1 MSKKKVPG
9 SREEDSWFTEDQL
22 DGLELA
28 DEVEDDLRSPIPTQ
42 IVSNGE
48 YLPAP
53 QTLKQKEVEHRIKE
67 LAAAASKKLGVSR
80 RKFLASSGGI
90 AASFIA
96 MNEAYGA
103 EFFRVSREEM
113 FEPKAHA

>member
-22 DGLELA
+22 EGLELA
-28 DEVEDDLRSPIPTQ
+28 DENDDLRSPIPTQ
-42 IVSNGE
+42 VVSNGE
-48 YLPAP
+48 YVPGP
-53 QTLKQKEVEHRIKE
+53 QTLKQKEVEHRIKD
-67 LAAAASKKLGVSR
+67 LAAHAAKQLGVSR

-96 MNEAYGA
+96 MNEA
-103 EFFRVSREEM
+103 
-113 FEPKAHA
+113 